1 MRSLKWPEAFGIA
14 GPMSKALAKDEICDG
29 RMLLSWMTRVDRWT
43 GRGGGAVSGSLQEAL
58 SIVRRSLGVMKD
70 VM

>member
-1 MRSLKWPEAFGIA
+1 
-14 GPMSKALAKDEICDG
+14 MSKALAKDEICDG